1 MGAKRKAPT
10 SPAGTPKSSAKK
22 AKVVDPTV
30 EPLDTIAKALKG
42 ATGKELPSDVCEM
55 TESIASTALSAPV
68 EERSELHTKYATLIG
83 EALAMATASLGVKAA
98 AAATALQE
106 ADAEQTSATATVNA
120 AKQTLTNCETATAA
134 AKKAEEE
141 AEDAKDETSDNLQ
154 KQEKELG
161 NLDKAK
167 EKTEK
172 SAAELKTALDT
183 VTSKESTP
191 KDGKKVISVLKT
203 IGAADA
209 MLTSVGPALGKFGSA
224 GFENMILQE
233 ASKVL
238 EAKSKEVAT
247 TLGNWEA
254 HVTNMTTRQATL
266 TQQLEQGKA
275 ALEARTKDV
284 AEANQAQKAAAQA
297 VKQADQALKAAGRKV
312 AEMTNAKEKADG
324 LVESAEEAGKAY
336 QFLLART
343 CVVEA
348 EAAASPAPAAT
359 SPAKASPAKAS
370 PAKSSPAKSPAKA

>member
-10 SPAGTPKSSAKK
+10 SPAGTPKSSGKK
-22 AKVVDPTV
+22 AKVVDPTE
-30 EPLDTIAKALKG
+30 EPLDTISKALKG

-55 TESIASTALSAPV
+55 TESIASTALAAPV
-68 EERSELHTKYATLIG
+68 EERSELHTKYATLVG

-98 AAATALQE
+98 AAAAALQE
-106 ADAEQTSATATVNA
+106 ADADQTSATATLTA

-134 AKKAEEE
+134 AKKAETE
-141 AEDAKDETSDNLQ
+141 AEDAKDETEDNLA

-167 EKTEK
+167 DKTEK
-172 SAAELKTALDT
+172 SAAELKTALET
-183 VTSKESTP
+183 VTSKEATP
-191 KDGKKVISVLKT
+191 KDAKKVIGVLKS

-209 MLTSVGPALGKFGSA
+209 MLTSVGPALGKYGSE
-224 GFENMILQE
+224 GFEMMILGE
-233 ASKVL
+233 AEKVL
-238 EAKSKEVAT
+238 KAKAAEVNT

-254 HVTNMTTRQATL
+254 HVTNMQTRQATL

-284 AEANQAQKAAAQA
+284 TEATTAQKAAALA
-297 VKQADQALKAAGRKV
+297 VKQAEQALKASARNV
-312 AEMTNAKEKADG
+312 AEKTNAKSKADG
-324 LVESAEEAGKAY
+324 LVEGAEDAGKAY

-343 CVVEA
+343 CVVA
-348 EAAASPAPAAT
+348 EESPASPAAAT

-370 PAKSSPAKSPAKA
+370 PAKSPPKA

>member
-1 MGAKRKAPT
+1 MGAKRKAV
-10 SPAGTPKSSAKK
+10 SPVATPKSSAKK
-22 AKVVDPTV
+22 AKIIDPTE
-30 EPLDTIAKALKG
+30 EPLDTISKALKG

-55 TESIASTALSAPV
+55 TEAIASTALAAPV
-68 EERSELHTKYATLIG
+68 EERSDLHTKYATLVG

-98 AAATALQE
+98 AAAAALQE
-106 ADAEQTSATATVNA
+106 ADAEQTAATATVTG

-134 AKKAEEE
+134 AKKAETE
-141 AEDAKDETSDNLQ
+141 AEDAKDETEDNLS

-167 EKTEK
+167 DKTEK
-172 SAAELKTALDT
+172 SAAELKTALET

-191 KDGKKVISVLKT
+191 KDSKKVISVLKS

-209 MLTSVGPALGKFGSA
+209 MLTSVGPALGKYGSE
-224 GFENMILQE
+224 GFEMMILAE
-233 ASKVL
+233 AEKVL
-238 EAKSKEVAT
+238 KVKAAEVNT

-254 HVTNMTTRQATL
+254 HVTNMQTRQATL

-284 AEANQAQKAAAQA
+284 TEATAAQKAAALA
-297 VKQADQALKAAGRKV
+297 VKQAEQALKAAARNV
-312 AEMTNAKEKADG
+312 AEKTNAKSKADG
-324 LVESAEEAGKAY
+324 LVEGAEDAGKAY

-343 CVVEA
+343 CVVA
-348 EAAASPAPAAT
+348 EESAAASPAAAT

-370 PAKSSPAKSPAKA
+370 PAKSPPKA